1 MPDTAGA
8 ALLGCCAGWALLCAA
23 GRDARPEGVLLAV
36 LAVAAGYACGR
47 IGGSLLPAA
56 APAGA
61 ALAGLGSLLLSP
73 ALPLPDPSATVPAGR
88 AGAEAALA
96 VLAAGAACCAAWAA
110 KSARSRRLLHTLALV
125 VAAAALATGSPAG
138 CAAALGVLLCSLAA
152 GRVRRRLPALAALA
166 AAAAA
171 VVGAVWAVAGGAL
184 PPVLERPLQ
193 EALTSQRIVL
203 WREAVAL
210 AAEHPVHGAG
220 PDRFGALNRAAEQGA
235 VPDGKPHSAPL
246 QTAAE
251 QGMPGVLLMGAA
263 FGWVLLALYRS
274 PRPTPVVLAAGVALT
289 GLAAVASVGNA
300 LSFSQVTMGAGLLVG
315 LATAGEGRDVP

>member
-1 MPDTAGA
+1 M
-8 ALLGCCAGWALLCAA
+8 
-23 GRDARPEGVLLAV
+23 
-36 LAVAAGYACGR
+36 
-47 IGGSLLPAA
+47 
-56 APAGA
+56 
-61 ALAGLGSLLLSP
+61 
-73 ALPLPDPSATVPAGR
+73 
-88 AGAEAALA
+88 
-96 VLAAGAACCAAWAA
+96 
-110 KSARSRRLLHTLALV
+110 
-125 VAAAALATGSPAG
+125 
-138 CAAALGVLLCSLAA
+138 LLCSLAA

>member
-1 MPDTAGA
+1 MPDAAGA

-47 IGGSLLPAA
+47 IGGSLLPTA

-73 ALPLPDPSATVPAGR
+73 AFPLPDPSASVSAGR
-88 AGAEAALA
+88 VGAEAALA
-96 VLAAGAACCAAWAA
+96 VLASGAACCAAWAA
-110 KSARSRRLLHTLALV
+110 KNARSRRLLHALV
-125 VAAAALATGSPAG
+125 PAVAAAALATGSPAG

-152 GRVRRRLPALAALA
+152 GRVRRRLPVLAALA

-184 PPVLERPLQ
+184 PAALERPLQ
-193 EALTSQRIVL
+193 EPLTSQRIVL

-210 AAEHPVHGAG
+210 AAEHPVRGAG

-235 VPDGKPHSAPL
+235 APDGKPHSAPL

-251 QGMPGVLLMGAA
+251 QGVPGVLLLGAA

-274 PRPTPVVLAAGVALT
+274 PRPTPVVLAAGAALT
-289 GLAAVASVGNA
+289 GLAAVASVGSA
-300 LSFSQVTMGAGLLVG
+300 LSFNQITMGAGLLVG
-315 LATAGEGRDVP
+315 LATAGEGWDVP